1 MKIISKKAIAISVIW
16 TILTVTISTWHILN
30 NLTKINTKD
39 NSVYYTIQHETNP
52 LDIDLSKL
60 QKTYKDLN
68 KSFSKTG
75 YQYLEV
81 YYQYLEPVK
90 ENHKK
95 FYTVQDE
102 LKQPANTIQAVQ
114 ISINVLND
122 SDISKGR
129 YFKPEDYMYYRDA
142 VIPVLMGNAYKNIYD
157 VGDRFEAIYL
167 YQKYSFQIVGFLQK
181 ETEIS
186 AGERSTITD
195 DFLVMPSFNL
205 GEDADEDAGYR
216 IHYANKISGLVQA
229 SKYSDS
235 DMNEITEILANDD
248 IGRCTVQIF
257 PYKYRKVGALNLLT
271 LSKWMTILLMIECV
285 AYVGLLLHNKKK
297 QLYFESKIHSI
308 LILPLSLL
316 WIYVIDVFSRKIIG
330 VIVLDL
336 KSVLTLIIIALL
348 SYNYLF
354 KNMSD
359 ST

>member
-1 MKIISKKAIAISVIW
+1 MTMYWLVISLQNKYMIKIISKKAIVISVTW
-16 TILTVTISTWHILN
+16 AVLTVTISVWHTLN
-30 NLTKINTKD
+30 DFAKINTKD

-52 LDIDLSKL
+52 LDIDLRKL

-68 KSFSKTG
+68 KTFSKSG
-75 YQYLEV
+75 YRYLEV

-90 ENHKK
+90 ENHKN
-95 FYTVQDE
+95 FYTVQGE

-122 SDISKGR
+122 SDVSKGR
-129 YFKPEDYMYYRDA
+129 YFKPEDYMHGRDA

-205 GEDADEDAGYR
+205 GENSREDAGYR

-229 SKYSDS
+229 SKYDDS
-235 DMNEITEILANDD
+235 DMNEITEILTNGD
-248 IGRCTVQIF
+248 IGRCTVRE
-257 PYKYRKVGALNLLT
+257 YEG
-271 LSKWMTILLMIECV
+271 
-285 AYVGLLLHNKKK
+285 
-297 QLYFESKIHSI
+297 
-308 LILPLSLL
+308 
-316 WIYVIDVFSRKIIG
+316 FS
-330 VIVLDL
+330 VN
-336 KSVLTLIIIALL
+336 S
-348 SYNYLF
+348 
-354 KNMSD
+354 M
-359 ST
+359 